1 MMVDLSNLVESFLT
15 PDIPLGRMQD
25 HLRTIE
31 KWMHRGLQKENSK
44 IIEGCLQQVIPVFF
58 AHRNQRCSV
67 YTTEECAVVASLLA
81 AFMDSKCW
89 SGSQIGVKEA
99 LWCELC
105 LVENPIYLVDVLLQ
119 MTSKQG
125 RDAFIHAVGKRVFS
139 LSKTYFENPSS
150 VIRLIALHK
159 WLKNE
164 AQPSMLPSIQNLI
177 ENYNTRKLSAWMRER
192 NGNFVE
198 DVDPEQ
204 LIHELVNSYEITELV
219 NLLGPPEST
228 KETESPRRKMHTANV
243 ISLSDK
249 PNEIQAKQSTINQR
263 LENSTVRV
271 VKSRRKM
278 QKPDGRSIFLKHVS
292 DDVGVPHCENRT
304 NLSTVDSFGDT
315 NTNIVEF
322 NNSGEDFVNHE
333 SCAMDDVAKQ
343 NGEVFKLMYQ
353 EHVDELGKIELYS
366 IPPPGMCDVKLQTST
381 AKGDCA
387 ASHLSELLPFTND
400 ALPENS
406 LSETFIHKSPFDIS
420 NTECRNVGKKSGVN
434 SDSSLPT
441 FKELFPN
448 APDLNESCCTSD
460 AAADHRPTGMFESSL
475 LLSGTPIVK
484 RRRNCSLHSGNKAV
498 GKWKTTHSGKR
509 FSLRIRSK
517 GVPGKFWLPLANDLR
532 SNNLVVP
539 GSSASNK
546 KNKTAMNEDVPD
558 APVLKTSLQI
568 PYSLRPRTP
577 TQ

>member
-1 MMVDLSNLVESFLT
+1 MVELSNLVESFLT
-15 PDIPLGRMQD
+15 PGISLSRMQD
-25 HLRTIE
+25 HFRTIE
-31 KWMHRGLQKENSK
+31 KWMHRGLQKENSR
-44 IIEGCLQQVIPVFF
+44 INWQ
-58 AHRNQRCSV
+58 V
-67 YTTEECAVVASLLA
+67 YTTEECATVASLLA

-164 AQPSMLPSIQNLI
+164 AQPSMLPSVQNLI

-204 LIHELVNSYEITELV
+204 IIHELVDSYELTELV

-228 KETESPRRKMHTANV
+228 KATESSRRKMHAANV
-243 ISLSDK
+243 ISLIDK
-249 PNEIQAKQSTINQR
+249 PSEIQAKQSTINQR
-263 LENSTVRV
+263 LKNSTVRV

-278 QKPDGRSIFLKHVS
+278 QKPDGRSIFLNHVS
-292 DDVGVPHCENRT
+292 DGVGVPDCKDRT
-304 NLSTVDSFGDT
+304 NLSPTDSFGDT
-315 NTNIVEF
+315 NKSIVVF
-322 NNSGEDFVNHE
+322 NNSGEDSVDHE
-333 SCAMDDVAKQ
+333 SCTMDDVVKQ
-343 NGEVFKLMYQ
+343 NGEVFKRMYQ
-353 EHVDELGKIELYS
+353 EYVDELGKTELYG

-381 AKGDCA
+381 AKENCA
-387 ASHLSELLPFTND
+387 ASHLSELPPLTND

-406 LSETFIHKSPFDIS
+406 LSETFTHKSPFDIS
-420 NTECRNVGKKSGVN
+420 NTECGNLEKRSGVN

-441 FKELFPN
+441 FK
-448 APDLNESCCTSD
+448 
-460 AAADHRPTGMFESSL
+460 ADHRPTGMFEDSL

-484 RRRNCSLHSGNKAV
+484 RRRNCSLRSSNKAM
-498 GKWKTTHSGKR
+498 GKWRTTHGGKR
-509 FSLRIRSK
+509 FSLRIRSR
-517 GVPGKFWLPLANDLR
+517 GEPGNFWLPLANDPR

-539 GSSASNK
+539 GSNAFNK
-546 KNKTAMNEDVPD
+546 KNKTAVNEDVPD
-558 APVLKTSLQI
+558 TPVSKTSLKI